1 MRQIHLIYF
10 NFVNADGVF
19 AIGGIETYMRLLAL
33 ALHRHFRIDIWFPS
47 GADFVI
53 SDPTFTAHG
62 VHCRN
67 IGELQTVLSQR
78 TMKPDDILIYA
89 TDQIIPVTGHRHS
102 IGIQHGIY
110 WDLPAGVYRDQTGI
124 RKLRLL
130 KLFDNYRNY
139 RRSELFSKL
148 VCVDY
153 NFLNWKRT
161 LSVKLR
167 DDYHTV
173 ILNCA
178 GDNFFLVPEITP
190 QDGDIT
196 FLFPRRFVEL
206 RGALIFARVMNSL
219 LDRYPLVKVV
229 LAGEGALE
237 TRMKQL
243 LPPGEKVTYRNIPYN
258 DMPSVMQSADVVV
271 IPSLGSEGSSLAVIE
286 AMAAGRL
293 VVASNVGG
301 INNLIINR
309 FNGILCNPDEP
320 GLRDAL
326 EMLLQDRS
334 AFDHIPRHARE
345 TASRAF
351 TFQRWSEEWLELLN
365 KIPA

>member
-1 MRQIHLIYF
+1 MRQIHLIYY

-33 ALHRHFRIDIWFPS
+33 ALHRNFKIDIWFPS
-47 GADFVI
+47 SKEFVI
-53 SDPTFTAHG
+53 PDPTFTAHG
-62 VHCRN
+62 VNCRN
-67 IGELQTVLSQR
+67 IGELQRVLNR
-78 TMKPDDILIYA
+78 KALKPEDILIYA
-89 TDQIIPVTGHRHS
+89 TDQIIPVTSHRHT

-110 WDLPAGVYRDQTGI
+110 WDLPAGVYRDLKGTHT
-124 RKLRLL
+124 LWLL

-148 VCVDY
+148 VCVDF

-167 DDYHTV
+167 ENYHTV

-178 GDNFFLVPEITP
+178 GDEFFLVPEITP
-190 QDGDIT
+190 QEEYLT

-206 RGALIFARVMNSL
+206 RGALLFARVMNSL
-219 LDRYPLVKVV
+219 LERYPCVKVI

-237 TRMKQL
+237 SRMKQS
-243 LPPGEKVTYRNIPYN
+243 LPPGGKVTYRNVPYN
-258 DMPSVMQSADVVV
+258 DMPAVMRSADVVV
-271 IPSLGSEGSSLAVIE
+271 VPSLGSEGSSLAVIE

-320 GLRDAL
+320 GLRESL

-334 AFDHIPRHARE
+334 LFGHIPGHARE
-345 TASRAF
+345 TALKAF

-365 KIPA
+365 KIPS